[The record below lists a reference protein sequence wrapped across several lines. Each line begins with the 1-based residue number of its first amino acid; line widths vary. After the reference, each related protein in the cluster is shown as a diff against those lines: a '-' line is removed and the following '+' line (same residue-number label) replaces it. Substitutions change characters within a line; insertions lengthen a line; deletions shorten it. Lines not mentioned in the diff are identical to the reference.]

1 MSRNYK
7 VGIVGLG
14 VIGGALKKYVETTN
28 PNCDFLI
35 SDPYKGYNDDLSQ
48 SDVIFISIHIPT
60 EENYTQDLT
69 LLKEILAE
77 LPDKPIFIRTT
88 LLPGTCDRLSQEF
101 NKKIYFM
108 PEFLSERTAYD
119 DFCYQPMIYTGEED
133 LLKNIFVNKK
143 YVVMSNTE
151 AELTKYAH
159 NVFGAVKVT
168 YFNGIYNMCQKMNL
182 DYEKVHKG
190 FLASGYIND
199 MHTFVPGPDGKLGY
213 GGKCFPKDVKAF
225 EKYTKSYPINK
236 LINATDAINSEFR
249 ESVSYCNV

>member
-1 MSRNYK
+1 
-7 VGIVGLG
+7 
-14 VIGGALKKYVETTN
+14 
-28 PNCDFLI
+28 
-35 SDPYKGYNDDLSQ
+35 
-48 SDVIFISIHIPT
+48 
-60 EENYTQDLT
+60 
-69 LLKEILAE
+69 
-77 LPDKPIFIRTT
+77 
-88 LLPGTCDRLSQEF
+88 
-101 NKKIYFM
+101 M